1 MEFTSDI
8 NDYIAKEYQDNV
20 IPAISEFIKIPNQSR
35 EFDPE
40 WKTNGVQQKV
50 CSQIVEWVKK

>member
-1 MEFTSDI
+1 M
-8 NDYIAKEYQDNV
+8 NDNSEMNDFIAKEYMSTT
-20 IPAISEFIKIPNQSR
+20 IPAISDFIKIPNQSR

-50 CSQIVEWVKK
+50 CQYVVDWVKQ